1 METLLVLALPT
12 MLAAGRIHL
21 HLRATD
27 SKLQRLRAERG
38 NGARRLGRAGTKA
51 APLHTVRWSQRAA

>member
-12 MLAAGRIHL
+12 VLAAGRIHL

-27 SKLQRLRAERG
+27 RKLQRLQTAM
-38 NGARRLGRAGTKA
+38 LCL
-51 APLHTVRWSQRAA
+51 P